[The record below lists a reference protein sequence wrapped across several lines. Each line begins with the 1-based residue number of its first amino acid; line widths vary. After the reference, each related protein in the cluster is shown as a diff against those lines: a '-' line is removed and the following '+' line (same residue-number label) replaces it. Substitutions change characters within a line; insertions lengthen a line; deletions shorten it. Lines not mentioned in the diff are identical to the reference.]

1 MLTVCCF
8 TSQMTTFSRMEDS
21 DSETCR
27 NIRAG
32 GLSDDESAE
41 WEEAL
46 KAIYY
51 SDEDVL
57 LTPPVFVMMSSMYV
71 PICNRFHVIRANN
84 GKMTSF

>member
-1 MLTVCCF
+1 
-8 TSQMTTFSRMEDS
+8 MTTFSRMEDS
-21 DSETCR
+21 NSETCR

-32 GLSDDESAE
+32 GLSDDESAK

-57 LTPPVFVMMSSMYV
+57 LIPPVENEFWEETTRMDD
-71 PICNRFHVIRANN
+71 RRH
-84 GKMTSF
+84 G